1 MQNTYNKII
10 LALLLL
16 LLIFQAKEI
25 YGYSGRRK
33 HFLSHGPSVAAF
45 GAGETVFSAYRDPSV
60 LQYNPAL
67 MSFAANAVS
76 VSRFNLFEGSSYN
89 SAALAFRMCKNF
101 YLGLSAS
108 NLASGNIEIRES
120 IYALERLISINSW
133 NYVFSFSGFVES
145 LAVMYGLNVKCVYF
159 DMYLKKGATYCCD
172 FGLAKEVF
180 LVNTIKIKTAFSVQ
194 NFISDKLKLDYT
206 FTEIPLICRFSSAF
220 VLPTYYRFTSKDT
233 FNIYIDLKYE
243 DSFGDVCTGLSYI
256 FAEKYVL
263 RTGYYSKH
271 ITFGAGADFYMFTV
285 DYAAD
290 FSEIDLINRF
300 MLTYRWWR
308 NSDALLKEA
317 KIALDEEISSMKIAQ
332 EEFKKAKELYNR
344 KEYLKAT
351 DKLSKV
357 IVSYPKF
364 ESPNHFYNDIIT
376 LMNNKAKDKNLNF
389 ADKYYAKAYIEYY
402 NANYKEALNEWTK
415 YIAFTGG
422 KAEVFEYKDKIDN
435 ILKLKEMEDREKEIT
450 LKVQK
455 LFQEGVELYS
465 LKKWIQCIKKMES
478 VDKLISNN
486 NFSKS
491 VEFYNKAKE
500 YINKCVIELSNDE
513 LVVDSNDKESLRE
526 EVKYD
531 EVTSDEKYRE
541 GLVLYAQG
549 KYYQASRMWE
559 LALRLNPNHKKA
571 KVALHRIKKIK
582 FE

>member
-1 MQNTYNKII
+1 VQNTYNKII